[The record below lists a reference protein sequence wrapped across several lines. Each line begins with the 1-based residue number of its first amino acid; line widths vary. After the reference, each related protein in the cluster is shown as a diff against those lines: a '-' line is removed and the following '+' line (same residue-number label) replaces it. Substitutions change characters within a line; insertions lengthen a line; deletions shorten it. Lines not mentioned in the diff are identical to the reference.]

1 MSLSVMPRII
11 KMEIAV
17 LNRCRG
23 DGNQTDAHQHGAER
37 QQEGVSSVDRKVGAA
52 DHAATSSAATAA

>member
-1 MSLSVMPRII
+1 MPLSVMPRVVE
-11 KMEIAV
+11 MEIAV

-23 DGNQTDAHQHGAER
+23 DGDQTDTHQHGAEH
-37 QQEGVSSVDRKVGAA
+37 QQEGVPSIDRKGGAA